1 MTLTFKIKQFTI
13 IAALLTLLSLLIVGC
28 GGSESP
34 APDASTTAD
43 IEGPAFVLFY
53 TDN

>member
-1 MTLTFKIKQFTI
+1 MTLTFKTKQLTI
-13 IAALLTLLSLLIVGC
+13 ITVLLTLLSLLIVGC
-28 GGSESP
+28 GGSDSAVPAES
-34 APDASTTAD
+34 ATD